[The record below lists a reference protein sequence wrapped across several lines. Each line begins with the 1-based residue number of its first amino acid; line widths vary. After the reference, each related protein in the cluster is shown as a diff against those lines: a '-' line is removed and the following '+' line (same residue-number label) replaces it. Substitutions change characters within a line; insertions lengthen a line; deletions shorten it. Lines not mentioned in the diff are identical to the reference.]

1 MLSVAKLARGREEY
15 YLATLAS
22 GRVEPGGLIEPEGRW
37 LGRAAGTL
45 GLSGTVDGPA
55 LRALLAGLDP
65 ASGEV
70 LSARHERV
78 RVAAYDCTYSTPKSV
93 SLLHAL
99 GPEEV
104 RTQVRAGHEEAA
116 EAALGYLERRGARVR
131 RSLGR
136 GEAATSIPAGG
147 FVAAAF
153 LHRTSRAPD
162 PHLHSHVLVANLAQ
176 GPDGRWSALDGRGL
190 YLELGTA
197 RDLYETQLRAEL
209 TLRLGV
215 SWRELQGAWADLAGI
230 DPSVSRAFSRRS
242 AEIEAAL
249 EQSGRSG
256 PRARRI
262 ASVKTRPGKD
272 LGTAYEELVS
282 DWRERSYRLG
292 VSEAR
297 LASVVGRSR
306 AGTPDATGRSGED
319 GLRFE
324 DQSLPTSGGRSRVD
338 DGSVDRWAERA
349 LGDRGVAARDGTCRR
364 GELVRSR
371 CASLPFGAPVAEIE
385 RDVEALVVEGRVVP
399 APEASRRV
407 GPVLK
412 AASGRPIPGG
422 VAEPLYTTPGILEL
436 HERLEQLVR
445 AHPGAIEL
453 LAYRPGERLE
463 ALDKIGGVLSD
474 PQTPVV
480 AVAPGRVAAA
490 SFEAVTGIETVPVA
504 DAPRARDLMAPQ
516 LAGKGIVVLAEA
528 QRLGPWELASIVE
541 SSVAAGGR
549 AILFA
554 PSASLDRR
562 FGTAAVLA
570 AHLGAFVS
578 TGRPPT
584 APVDG
589 VMLDGAGAAG
599 AERYRFAGRE
609 VLVVPDSAAA
619 RAALLQAWGQDRA
632 GGLRTL
638 LVASD
643 DAVVGSLREAVRKA
657 GGSPDDVVEARRL
670 AGVLAGPLPGSGH
683 GSRMAV
689 LGALPAGVREAGT
702 VGCVHVA
709 IVPAHS
715 SDTQRLG
722 RAAEVA
728 KPRYLVS
735 ELGTVPSGTLDR
747 AAWHAGATVIEA
759 FRRRWSIDDHQHAV
773 GDRTRL
779 RSLGLS
785 AVGDAAETRLKVRQ
799 ALRSIEWASPAV
811 RRQGLEAPGRSR

>member
-1 MLSVAKLARGREEY
+1 M
-15 YLATLAS
+15 
-22 GRVEPGGLIEPEGRW
+22 
-37 LGRAAGTL
+37 
-45 GLSGTVDGPA
+45 
-55 LRALLAGLDP
+55 
-65 ASGEV
+65 
-70 LSARHERV
+70 
-78 RVAAYDCTYSTPKSV
+78 
-93 SLLHAL
+93 
-99 GPEEV
+99 
-104 RTQVRAGHEEAA
+104 
-116 EAALGYLERRGARVR
+116 
-131 RSLGR
+131 
-136 GEAATSIPAGG
+136 
-147 FVAAAF
+147 
-153 LHRTSRAPD
+153 
-162 PHLHSHVLVANLAQ
+162 LVANLAQ

-262 ASVKTRPGKD
+262 ASVTTRPGKD
-272 LGTAYEELVS
+272 LGTPYEELVS
-282 DWRERSYRLG
+282 HWRERSYRLG
-292 VSEAR
+292 VSDAR
-297 LASVVGRSR
+297 LASVVGPSR
-306 AGTPDATGRSGED
+306 AGGPDATGRSGDD
-319 GLRFE
+319 GLLLE
-324 DQSLPTSGGRSRVD
+324 DQSLPTAGGRSRVD

-364 GELVRSR
+364 GDLVRSR
-371 CASLPFGAPVAEIE
+371 CASLPFGAPVVEIE

-399 APEASRRV
+399 APEVSRRI

-436 HERLEQLVR
+436 HERLCQLVR
-445 AHPGAIEL
+445 AHAGAIEL

-504 DAPRARDLMAPQ
+504 DAPRARDPMAPQ

-528 QRLGPWELASIVE
+528 QRLGPWELASILE
-541 SSVAAGGR
+541 SSVAAGDR

-554 PSASLDRR
+554 PAASLDRR

-570 AHLGAFVS
+570 TDLGAFVPAS
-578 TGRPPT
+578 RPPA
-584 APVDG
+584 APADG
-589 VMLDGAGAAG
+589 VTLDGAGAAG
-599 AERYRFAGRE
+599 AKRYRFAGRE
-609 VLVVPDSAAA
+609 VLVVPDSATA
-619 RAALLQAWGQDRA
+619 RAALLQAWRQDRA
-632 GGLRTL
+632 GGQRTL

-643 DAVVGSLREAVRKA
+643 DAVVASLREAVRRA
-657 GGSPDDVVEARRL
+657 GGSPDDVVAARRL
-670 AGVLAGPLPGSGH
+670 AGVLAGPRPGSGH

-689 LGALPAGVREAGT
+689 LGPLPAGAREAGT
-702 VGCVHVA
+702 VGCVQVA

-715 SDTQRLG
+715 SGTQRLG

-735 ELGTVPSGTLDR
+735 ELGTLPSGTSER
-747 AAWHAGATVIEA
+747 AAWRAGATVIEA

-773 GDRTRL
+773 GDPTRL

-785 AVGDAAETRLKVRQ
+785 AVGEAAETRLKVRQ
-799 ALRSIEWASPAV
+799 ALRSIEPPSRAV